1 MQDGDLKGCHRERWS
16 RTDDGYI
23 SEEEAERVEETGK
36 CVVKVCLLD
45 TVGKPHLWDLNSLT
59 ASARAK

>member
-1 MQDGDLKGCHRERWS
+1 MQDGDLEGCHRERWS

-45 TVGKPHLWDLNSLT
+45 TVGKPHL
-59 ASARAK
+59 